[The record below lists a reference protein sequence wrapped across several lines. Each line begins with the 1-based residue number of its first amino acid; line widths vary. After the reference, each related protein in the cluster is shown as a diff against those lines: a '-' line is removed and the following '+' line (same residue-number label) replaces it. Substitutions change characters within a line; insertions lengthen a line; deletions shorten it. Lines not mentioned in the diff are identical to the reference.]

1 MTTTLTRTIETSATS
16 IDGVNFTEG
25 EPIATTVTFDEQL
38 DDSVI
43 LIGEKSFT
51 LETLKKLVSDAEY
64 VLLQSKD

>member
-1 MTTTLTRTIETSATS
+1 MTTTLTRTIETSGVS
-16 IDGVNFTEG
+16 VDGVNFTAE
-25 EPIATTVTFDEQL
+25 EVETTVTFDGQL

-43 LIGEKSFT
+43 LISDKSFT

>member
-16 IDGVNFTEG
+16 VDGVNFTAE
-25 EPIATTVTFDEQL
+25 EIETTSTFDEQL

-43 LIGEKSFT
+43 LIGDKSFT

>member
-16 IDGVNFTEG
+16 VDGVNFTEG
-25 EPIATTVTFDEQL
+25 DSVATVVTFDEIL

-43 LIGEKSFT
+43 LIGDKSFT